1 VATVTRALREL
12 ERARALGGSDSQ
24 RAIYQ
29 AKLDTLRRLS
39 ARHAGH

>member
-1 VATVTRALREL
+1 MIDLSKLPPPDLLDTLDYE
-12 ERARALGGSDSQ
+12 
-24 RAIYQ
+24 AIYQ